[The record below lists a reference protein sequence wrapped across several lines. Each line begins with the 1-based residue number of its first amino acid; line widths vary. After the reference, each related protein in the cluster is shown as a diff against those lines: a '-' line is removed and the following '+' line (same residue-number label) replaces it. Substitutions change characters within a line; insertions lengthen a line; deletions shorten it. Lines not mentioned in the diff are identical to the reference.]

1 MNRKISRNIIIA
13 IIIFDLIISIV
24 INKSYAKIENIKK
37 EFEITQNE
45 ENKLLEDIHN
55 TETETLKIKNID
67 KQISSKNYINKEII
81 ETKTLDESD
90 EQYIRNQFK
99 ETKNYNDE
107 EYKGELTINDIK
119 IETINNG
126 YYEVT
131 DEKVL
136 SFNNYSDNDLNNIE
150 KEITLNNTKYYLIK
164 VNWEADTTE
173 TIDGETIPKT
183 YKGNKI
189 YQGIKKIANPNTY
202 KVTVTYSGIVEKI
215 DTIYNYTAIYENGIK
230 EEKRETTENNNNVA
244 TTIIISGVGVAIA
257 TIYIIIN
264 LKNKNNGGKNEKEN
278 RKI

>member
-1 MNRKISRNIIIA
+1 MNRKINRNIIIA
-13 IIIFDLIISIV
+13 IIIFELIISIV
-24 INKSYAKIENIKK
+24 VNKSYAQIENIKK

-45 ENKLLEDIHN
+45 ENKLLEDIYN
-55 TETETLKIKNID
+55 AETETLKIKNID
-67 KQISSKNYINKEII
+67 KQISNKNYINKEII

-119 IETINNG
+119 IETMNNG
-126 YYEVT
+126 YYEVI

-173 TIDGETIPKT
+173 IIDGETIPKT

-202 KVTVTYSGIVEKI
+202 KVTVAYSGIVEKI
-215 DTIYNYTAIYENGIK
+215 DTIYNYTVTYENGIK
-230 EEKRETTENNNNVA
+230 EEKRKTTENNNVA

-257 TIYIIIN
+257 TIYIIIK

>member
-81 ETKTLDESD
+81 ETRTLDKSD

-164 VNWEADTTE
+164 VN
-173 TIDGETIPKT
+173 
-183 YKGNKI
+183 
-189 YQGIKKIANPNTY
+189 
-202 KVTVTYSGIVEKI
+202 
-215 DTIYNYTAIYENGIK
+215 
-230 EEKRETTENNNNVA
+230 
-244 TTIIISGVGVAIA
+244 
-257 TIYIIIN
+257 
-264 LKNKNNGGKNEKEN
+264 
-278 RKI
+278 